1 MANEEQVQQEEMAAE
16 VTEQQA
22 QDQAEEVVAEETEAV
37 TDLPDAEKIS
47 ADLDA
52 ALKEVDVLKDQLL
65 RAQADVQNARR
76 RAEQDVEK
84 AHKFG
89 LEKFANEMLPII
101 DNLERAL
108 ESMGED
114 EALKATREGIEMTL
128 NMFASG
134 LAKFQ
139 VEVVNPVGE
148 TFDPA
153 LHQAMSMVPMPDTE
167 PNSVVT
173 VVQKGYTLHGRLI
186 RPAMVMV
193 AKG

>member
-153 LHQAMSMVPMPDTE
+153 LHQAMSMVPMPDAE